1 MGDGVVGAVFGGSV
15 VVCDGAYDGFEK
27 AEGRGMK
34 LKSYVF
40 YGGVVALTSW
50 VLGFCLFCLYAFSLK
65 YTTVP
70 NVDAIVVLTGGADR
84 ISRAVDLLREG
95 KADALFISG
104 VNSKVSLG
112 ALFSETDD
120 ALVPKIHLGYLADNT
135 YENAMETDMWIQKND
150 VRSVLLVT
158 SFYHMPRS
166 LFEIETRIP
175 RLVVY
180 PYPVFPKKMDTQLVH
195 TRHFWLLFVEYNKFL
210 VVVLRSFLRSLF
222 I

>member
-1 MGDGVVGAVFGGSV
+1 M
-15 VVCDGAYDGFEK
+15 
-27 AEGRGMK
+27 
-34 LKSYVF
+34 
-40 YGGVVALTSW
+40 
-50 VLGFCLFCLYAFSLK
+50 
-65 YTTVP
+65 
-70 NVDAIVVLTGGADR
+70 AI
-84 ISRAVDLLREG
+84 
-95 KADALFISG
+95 
-104 VNSKVSLG
+104 
-112 ALFSETDD
+112 SETDD